1 MPTKLTLR
9 IMGKPAYG
17 LGITVNKRG
26 LWFAIVHCTTAVNVF
41 WWRMVVVQFAWPPI
55 RWLDIFAAK
64 DL

>member
-9 IMGKPAYG
+9 IIGKPAYG
-17 LGITVNKRG
+17 VGITGNKRG
-26 LWFAIVHCTTAVNVF
+26 LWFAIVYCTTAFNVF

-55 RWLDIFAAK
+55 WWVDIFAVN